1 LSRLKHFEGKHRG
14 ERCWIMGNGPSLREM
29 ELNLFEAEVVFA
41 SNAAYLLF
49 PAINWRPKY
58 YSCVDTRVLP
68 DSVVDITAM
77 LQENPGMQGFFPEEL
92 PQYDGSGKTIP
103 TRSLFPPLE
112 NIHFFKQRP
121 MIKKQLPSSA
131 FTIGAGAVLCS
142 PKTVTIAL
150 MQIAVIMGFSDIYLF
165 GCDTSYTIPASVL
178 QSGRAVPGKPGEKL
192 LLTST
197 QNDDPNHFTTS
208 YFGAG
213 KKWHHPKTDQMIRHY
228 NLAKEV
234 LDSAGVAVYN
244 ATVGGSLD
252 VFPRVDYREILK
264 KC

>member
-1 LSRLKHFEGKHRG
+1 MICLDKFEEIHRG

-29 ELNLFEAEVVFA
+29 NLDLLDGEIVFA
-41 SNAAYLLF
+41 SNSVFLLF
-49 PAINWRPKY
+49 PQIKWRPKY

-68 DSVVDITAM
+68 DTIVEITEM
-77 LQENPGMQGFFPEEL
+77 LQDNPGMQGFFPEEL
-92 PQYDGSGKTIP
+92 PQYDGSGQTIQ
-103 TRSLFPPLE
+103 TSSLFPPLE
-112 NIHFFKQRP
+112 NIQLFKQRP

-165 GCDTSYTIPASVL
+165 GCDTSYTIPDSVL
-178 QSGRAVPGKPGEKL
+178 QSGRAVHGKPGEKL

-197 QNDDPNHFTTS
+197 LNDDPNHFTAN

-228 NLAKEV
+228 TLAKEV
-234 LDSAGVAVYN
+234 LDSAGVAVFN
-244 ATVGGSLD
+244 ATVGGKLD
-252 VFPRVDYREILK
+252 VFPRIDYREVLLSE
-264 KC
+264 